1 MTLTQVLLRDG
12 DRRPRV
18 HADARVVD
26 ELRRLVVDR
35 DDPHVDHGGHAR
47 LGVRAG
53 DQREAVAGGVAAVVD
68 VLKAEEGGKGIN
80 EAMVDRMDAVLASS
94 PSVRSVRFSLHICVW
109 HGAHEEYRK
118 IRG

>member
-1 MTLTQVLLRDG
+1 MFLRDG

-18 HADARVVD
+18 HANARVVD

-68 VLKAEEGGKGIN
+68 VLRAEEGEKGMN
-80 EAMVDRMDAVLASS
+80 EAMMDRWTQYWGLRLRL
-94 PSVRSVRFSLHICVW
+94 RSVRFSLSVS
-109 HGAHEEYRK
+109 GTAHTRNIGK
-118 IRG
+118 